1 MLTLFMT
8 GLCLLIKLLQAS
20 KYRNKKKTK
29 NEAMMIHGKLN
40 RMS

>member
-20 KYRNKKKTK
+20 KYRNLKKKQK
-29 NEAMMIHGKLN
+29 
-40 RMS
+40 RSDDDSW